1 MTTYLESLRSGLHDA
16 MADDPRVYMFGEDI
30 ADPYGGAFKVSKGL
44 GTAYPDRVKSTPISE
59 AAITGIATGMALRGM
74 RPVVEIM
81 FGDFLTLCADQI
93 INHAAKFR
101 GMFDDQVSVPMV
113 LRTPMG
119 GGRGY
124 GATHSQSI
132 EKIFFG
138 TPGINIVA
146 PTHLHDPGALLRK
159 SILETG
165 DPVLFL
171 EHKMLY
177 PAELLNGEPGIWTG
191 TADDGDG
198 WPTVLARNFNTEEP
212 DVTIIAYGGVAR
224 HVVSL
229 MKDLADEEIRILA
242 VFPARITPFPVDAI
256 VAAAARTGRV
266 IVAEEGTAGFNWGS
280 EIASVLNEHLF
291 GELHKP
297 VRRVSSAA
305 GVIGASAESEETVLI
320 DDADL
325 EDAIMEILQ

>member
-1 MTTYLESLRSGLHDA
+1 MTTYLDSLRRGLHDA

-44 GTAYPDRVKSTPISE
+44 GAAYPDRVRSTPISE

-81 FGDFLTLCADQI
+81 FGDFLTLCADQV

-101 GMFDDQVSVPMV
+101 GMFADQVTVPMV

-146 PTHLHDPGALLRK
+146 PSHLHDPGALLKK
-159 SILETG
+159 SILETD
-165 DPVLFL
+165 DPVLFI
-171 EHKMLY
+171 EHKLLY
-177 PAELLNGEPGIWTG
+177 PTELLDGASDVAIE

-198 WPTVLARNFNTEEP
+198 WPTVLARNYRTGEP
-212 DVTIIAYGGVAR
+212 DVTIIAYGGVTR
-224 HVVSL
+224 HIVPL
-229 MKDLADEEIRILA
+229 MRDLAFEEINILA
-242 VFPARITPFPVDAI
+242 VFPARITPLPVETI
-256 VAAAARTGRV
+256 VSAAAETGRV

-280 EIASVLNEHLF
+280 EIAATLNERLF
-291 GELHKP
+291 GKLHRP

-305 GVIGASAESEETVLI
+305 DIIGASAISEEAVLI